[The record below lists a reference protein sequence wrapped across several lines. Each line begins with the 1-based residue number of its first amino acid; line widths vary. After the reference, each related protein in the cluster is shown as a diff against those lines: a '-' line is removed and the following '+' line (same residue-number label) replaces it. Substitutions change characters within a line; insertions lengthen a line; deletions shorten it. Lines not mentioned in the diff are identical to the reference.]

1 MTDLEQLLPTRGH
14 PKYELNLDIRKR
26 NVFVTQ
32 LEEGRD
38 EEEENI
44 TQIPIIKEAA
54 GKLLDSSKNTLQKTL
69 VLKKEVEY
77 DRVSQELVNKRDEVA
92 ERMGV
97 LDARKE
103 EFALKQKDYS
113 EKAIKFEK
121 FLKDSDAK
129 RRRAIVKWQAE
140 SRQNEFRQIEIDE
153 LAKQLEEKRIRQQ
166 RLHVRVKK
174 HKIYDDFLLQMVEKV
189 PDNYLEYGVD
199 TPVKAI
205 IRRYEALSITN
216 ENLVN
221 NLTVLADE
229 LESAQHRLDAMK
241 REHDTSKLMMTSE
254 LSQLQLEYDKL
265 QEKNKQLELSFNLEK
280 SQFRNQSVE
289 IGSLLLAVINLA
301 DQCQMKHHGPL
312 AEAEL
317 GQKLDMI
324 KEYILEKIQIEK
336 LAKNPYEEIQGTEEH
351 VLKQT
356 KMSNK
361 ESKKIIPSN
370 KNVQSEDSFDFVSE
384 KCDIVAFIEEQ
395 AGDPLFQRKL
405 KDLQATYCAVRKIR
419 SDGSCFYRGLG
430 FAYLE
435 SLLGKPEEIV
445 SIVDLAEKDC
455 SVSNLLAAFNHP
467 YVSDGATQYLR
478 LVTSAFLRNRAEF
491 YQPFVEDGLHIL
503 DFCTQHVEPMTTVCD
518 HIQIMALTQALD
530 VPLQVEYVDS
540 LDTPV
545 NHHVFPEGAA
555 PSIYMLYTQDHY
567 SLLYR
572 AQSPEEI

>member
-1 MTDLEQLLPTRGH
+1 MKGVEP
-14 PKYELNLDIRKR
+14 
-26 NVFVTQ
+26 
-32 LEEGRD
+32 
-38 EEEENI
+38 
-44 TQIPIIKEAA
+44 
-54 GKLLDSSKNTLQKTL
+54 GK
-69 VLKKEVEY
+69 
-77 DRVSQELVNKRDEVA
+77 
-92 ERMGV
+92 G
-97 LDARKE
+97 
-103 EFALKQKDYS
+103 
-113 EKAIKFEK
+113 
-121 FLKDSDAK
+121 
-129 RRRAIVKWQAE
+129 
-140 SRQNEFRQIEIDE
+140 
-153 LAKQLEEKRIRQQ
+153 
-166 RLHVRVKK
+166 
-174 HKIYDDFLLQMVEKV
+174 
-189 PDNYLEYGVD
+189 
-199 TPVKAI
+199 
-205 IRRYEALSITN
+205 
-216 ENLVN
+216 
-221 NLTVLADE
+221 
-229 LESAQHRLDAMK
+229 
-241 REHDTSKLMMTSE
+241 
-254 LSQLQLEYDKL
+254 
-265 QEKNKQLELSFNLEK
+265 
-280 SQFRNQSVE
+280 
-289 IGSLLLAVINLA
+289 LLLVFA
-301 DQCQMKHHGPL
+301 
-312 AEAEL
+312 
-317 GQKLDMI
+317 
-324 KEYILEKIQIEK
+324 
-336 LAKNPYEEIQGTEEH
+336 GTGRRWAA
-351 VLKQT
+351 
-356 KMSNK
+356 M
-361 ESKKIIPSN
+361 
-370 KNVQSEDSFDFVSE
+370 SEDSFDFVSE

-445 SIVDLAEKDC
+445 RFRERLICSRHELLAAGFLDHIFRYYYETFLSIVDLAEKDC